1 MRKALSLLAGLLSAV
16 VVVAPVAAQDAMPKM
31 MKIIVPF
38 SPGANNDAIAR
49 AIADPLSK
57 RLGNTIIVENRPGA
71 GGAIGATEV
80 ARSAKD
86 GSCCC

>member
-1 MRKALSLLAGLLSAV
+1 MPKALALVTGLLSAV
-16 VVVAPVAAQDAMPKM
+16 LIAVSAAAQDAIPKM

-57 RLGNTIIVENRPGA
+57 RLGNTLIVENRPGA
-71 GGAIGATEV
+71 GGAI
-80 ARSAKD
+80 
-86 GSCCC
+86 